1 MGEVQAK
8 VYGQPIQTKV
18 LAYGGEHAT
27 MVAISAKQWRNNDG
41 PAHTLS

>member
-18 LAYGGEHAT
+18 LANSRDYAT
-27 MVAISAKQWRNNDG
+27 MVTNSAKQWRNNDG